1 MIDIIH
7 AIDLCLHLSVSVPLF
22 LSLCLCVSVSVGL
35 SLCICLCFFV
45 SVSLS
50 PYLCLSVSVS
60 QFLGLCPYVSM
71 ALCLYISR
79 SLSLNLSHYDS
90 VTMSKQMSKLVKGSN
105 TTKLYFKP
113 KFPNDPNFKSC
124 SLKQASIR
132 MHPNYHPISNRVNV
146 SRKAPLLLKFQF

>member
-1 MIDIIH
+1 MPSISVFIFLSPSLCFCPSFPDSLS
-7 AIDLCLHLSVSVPLF
+7 LCLF
-22 LSLCLCVSVSVGL
+22 SLWVCLCVSVSVSL
-35 SLCICLCFFV
+35 SLCLCLLI

-50 PYLCLSVSVS
+50 PSLSFWVSVLMS
-60 QFLGLCPYVSM
+60 PWLYV
-71 ALCLYISR
+71 CI

-124 SLKQASIR
+124 SMKRSSIR
-132 MHPNYHPISNRVNV
+132 LHPNDPLISNRVNV